1 MSPLRKVDDIIM
13 SNDPKKDGDVVLGGR
28 EFKRVKNGLD
38 EAQVASFIDELTK
51 ERDKLAQ
58 SQDHITSLN
67 RLAEM
72 RVVEADKLAAQI
84 KTEAAEQAKAD
95 SAAII
100 DKAKEQARQLAEQKI
115 AEAVEIAN
123 EKANAI
129 KAKAEEDAALLLEN
143 QKSKIRSELHNLVN
157 QQFGYMLEEL
167 EGLKR
172 QAAAVQADFDNKL
185 SKPIEEDSAA
195 AAKVAEEIDAA
206 AAKVAEE
213 SDAAAAKI
221 AEEIEAAAAKVAEE
235 SEAAAAEVAEESEAV
250 AAEES
255 ETVAAEEKDTA
266 TAEVAEESEAAA
278 AEVAEESETVAAEEK
293 DTAAAEVAEESEA
306 AAAEVAEESEA
317 VAAEEKDTA
326 SAKIAEEIE
335 SAAAKIAEES
345 DAAVTEEREA
355 AVAEEKET
363 IVAEESKAPEEQ
375 PEPSQATDYIEKSF
389 ELSKLFEGGGK
400 PDLGNPQW
408 EVEILPPFNIAKIME
423 VVSHLDQLPE
433 VANTEMIV
441 PQIDTPSILV
451 FLRDSLNLVDVL
463 QTIPAVDHVEE
474 VTIDKAATNGEPG
487 KGPRKVRISLS
498 ENTKSQEKK

>member
-1 MSPLRKVDDIIM
+1 M

-143 QKSKIRSELHNLVN
+143 QKNKIRSELHNLVN

-195 AAKVAEEIDAA
+195 AAKIAEESDTAAAKIAEEIDAA

-213 SDAAAAKI
+213 SEAAAAKI
-221 AEEIEAAAAKVAEE
+221 AEEIDAAAAEVTEEREAAAAEESEAVAAEEREAATAEVAEESEAAAAKIAEE

-255 ETVAAEEKDTA
+255 EASA
-266 TAEVAEESEAAA
+266 TEES
-278 AEVAEESETVAAEEK
+278 
-293 DTAAAEVAEESEA
+293 DTAA
-306 AAAEVAEESEA
+306 
-317 VAAEEKDTA
+317 
-326 SAKIAEEIE
+326 AKIAEEIE
-335 SAAAKIAEES
+335 AAAAKIAEES
-345 DAAVTEEREA
+345 DATVAEEREA
-355 AVAEEKET
+355 AVAEERET

-375 PEPSQATDYIEKSF
+375 PEPSRTTDYIEKSF
-389 ELSKLFEGGGK
+389 ELSKLFEGGDK

-423 VVSHLDQLPE
+423 VVSFLDQLPE

-487 KGPRKVRISLS
+487 KGPRKVRISLA